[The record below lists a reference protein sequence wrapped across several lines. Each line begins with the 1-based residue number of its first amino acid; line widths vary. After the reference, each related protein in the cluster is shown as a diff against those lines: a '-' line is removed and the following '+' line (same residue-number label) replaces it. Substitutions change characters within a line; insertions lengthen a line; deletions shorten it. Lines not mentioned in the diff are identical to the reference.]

1 MSEEWLWIALVLS
14 ASIVSGYELY
24 LARAARRDPLRT
36 ARTAH
41 SLLRGEWVRALSKQ
55 PGSEIL
61 AVQALR
67 NSLMSATIMAST
79 AALVLMGAFNLL
91 ASPRAAGHLAERLVS
106 ARVVLEAALVL
117 ALFAAFVCSA
127 TAMRYYHHAG
137 FAMSLPVG
145 SAERSARERLAIT
158 YVQRGGALYSW
169 SLRCFFYAAPITV
182 GLLSPLVMPF
192 AAAGL
197 AVVLS
202 VFDGAPRRLDGDA

>member
-1 MSEEWLWIALVLS
+1 MTEAWLWISPVLS
-14 ASIVSGYELY
+14 AAIVGGYELR
-24 LARAARRDPLRT
+24 LARAARRDPAAT

-67 NSLMSATIMAST
+67 NSLMSATITAST
-79 AALVLMGAFNLL
+79 AALVLMGSINLL
-91 ASPRAAGHLAERLVS
+91 LTHHQLAAFADPPLGLG
-106 ARVVLEAALVL
+106 VVLGVALAL

-145 SAERSARERLAIT
+145 SPERSAREPLAVT
-158 YVQRGGALYSW
+158 YVQRGGTLYSW
-169 SLRCFFYAAPITV
+169 SLRCFFYAAPVSV
-182 GLLSPLVMPF
+182 GLFSPLMMPL
-192 AAAGL
+192 AAIGL
-197 AVVLS
+197 TVVLNI
-202 VFDGAPRRLDGDA
+202 FDGAPRRVDG